1 MVCQDVT
8 RELATPTGQ
17 VDAAELNRHL
27 ATCPRCAAWARQAE
41 QFDRAWEATRP
52 DEPSSAAFQSLWARV
67 CQSLDAVADQ
77 PIAVRSWKRRGFAV
91 AVMAQAAVLLV
102 AGILLF
108 RGDHQNVKQ
117 PLMVQNDPPAPVNSV
132 FDHGVLLSVPVID
145 VRVGEPMM
153 VSMNT
158 AGKIVEVKPLKQ
170 METSYVVAA
179 DFEMLNTFEALAE

>member
-1 MVCQDVT
+1 
-8 RELATPTGQ
+8 
-17 VDAAELNRHL
+17 
-27 ATCPRCAAWARQAE
+27 
-41 QFDRAWEATRP
+41 
-52 DEPSSAAFQSLWARV
+52 LWARV